1 MAFCS
6 ECGGEFAEGA
16 KFCSGCGSNLEG
28 IAATPVIT
36 SEAPAVSPQPT
47 EPPKVVPAQTVV
59 TPTATQVSEV
69 KSVWEFAGGNA
80 FTQGWKCLAHDKKIC
95 TTCSKLAKH
104 PARGHE
110 GQVFPASSL
119 PAPLEPHTT
128 MTCAVGPCTS
138 LREVGSSYCGKHGP
152 KSANSSNSSSTTY
165 TGAMG
170 SRKPLSAVGAQTD
183 HGLACP
189 KCGGTQFVAKRS
201 NKGKVVGFATLG
213 VGGLVAPKSQVKCV
227 TCGTMY
233 KRG

>member
-6 ECGGEFAEGA
+6 ECGGEYAEGA
-16 KFCSGCGSNLEG
+16 KFCSGCGSNLEA
-28 IAATPVIT
+28 IAAAPVIT
-36 SEAPAVSPQPT
+36 SEAPAINPQPT
-47 EPPKVVPAQTVV
+47 EPPELVPAQAVV

-69 KSVWEFAGGNA
+69 KPVWEFAGGNA

-104 PARGHE
+104 PARGE
-110 GQVFPASSL
+110 PGQVFPDPSK
-119 PAPLEPHTT
+119 P
-128 MTCAVGPCTS
+128 V
-138 LREVGSSYCGKHGP
+138 V
-152 KSANSSNSSSTTY
+152 Y
-165 TGAMG
+165 TGKMG
-170 SRKPLSAVGAQTD
+170 SREQLSAVGAQTD

-227 TCGTMY
+227 ACGTMY